1 MGNIKHRMGAIGG
14 GINLSKSKTPHDAD
28 IKYDP
33 INDRA
38 DSLSPLNQ
46 TKKATRLDKRNTRR
60 EDRRK
65 RVDTDP
71 ITGDYVKGS
80 GKGGTDVGNYLRG
93 VKERAKQY
101 GERSRS
107 NSGSSTRISTEESEE
122 SKAKKAEQK
131 AAHQQK
137 ILDSSNWET
146 AGGTPIGEAP
156 SPATIS
162 RILTGDIK
170 LNSLDVPGSMK
181 GTPLEQSAKG
191 SDASYGISGY
201 VTNRKDL
208 KQARKKYKIKNLSLK
223 HEKLKGA
230 YDSGQKVN
238 ENQLFNVEDKL
249 NRKEKRYVKKYGNSP
264 YSLLNNIL
272 KK

>member
-1 MGNIKHRMGAIGG
+1 MGNIKHRTGAIGG

-107 NSGSSTRISTEESEE
+107 NSGSSTGTSTEE
-122 SKAKKAEQK
+122 SKAKKAATQK
-131 AAHQQK
+131 EVER
-137 ILDSSNWET
+137 IRLEGSNWET